1 MFRSGKDRY
10 TEMFRVMESA
20 DGKPLK
26 NKNGW
31 FKTKSMGRHRN
42 PAYVPGGLKKRPLWC
57 KKRYGKAPSRLDMTP
72 CPDCLYDKC
81 PFLAY
86 TAVEE
91 EEYKVMVGAWEK
103 ASKRGEFKHL
113 EDLDTL
119 IKTPQ
124 DANAPKK
131 TTRK

>member
-1 MFRSGKDRY
+1 
-10 TEMFRVMESA
+10 MFRVIEDK
-20 DGKPLK
+20 DGKLLK
-26 NKNGW
+26 EKNGW

-42 PAYVPGGLKKRPLWC
+42 PAYVPGGIKKRPLWC
-57 KKRYGKAPSRLDMTP
+57 KKRFGTNPTFKSDMTP

-81 PFLAY
+81 PFLSY
-86 TAVEE
+86 IAVDEA
-91 EEYKVMVGAWEK
+91 EYKVMVEAWEK

-113 EDLDTL
+113 EDLDTP

-131 TTRK
+131 ITRK